1 MGVGKKDI
9 TFISE
14 GVNCSGWLYVPEG
27 DEPSKKPAIVMAHGF
42 NAVKEMHL
50 TNFAEKFAEAGFV
63 VLVFDYRFIGESEG
77 EPRQHVI
84 PAEQHKDYRNAIS
97 WISTQDQVDG
107 NRIGIWGGGY
117 SGAHVLHLAA
127 IDTRVKAVVAQ
138 TPVVD
143 GRKSAQRLMR
153 SDVFQ
158 GFVQNLRDYRLG
170 RYMGIEPQ
178 YVPVVAPEGEV
189 CALPIPD
196 AFEWFTETG
205 NTIAP
210 NWENRVTLDSME
222 ALLEYSPSST
232 IERISP
238 TPLLMMVAENDLLA
252 PADLAIEAFQKA
264 HEPKKLVVLSG
275 GHDSGYTEPGLSQ
288 FLPSQV
294 EWFREHLME

>member
-1 MGVGKKDI
+1 MGIAKEDV
-9 TFISE
+9 TFASE
-14 GVNCSGWLYVPEG
+14 GVNCSGWLYVPEEG
-27 DEPSKKPAIVMAHGF
+27 EESKKPAIVMAHGF

-50 TNFAEKFAEAGFV
+50 ANFAEKFAEAGFI

-97 WISTQDQVDG
+97 WISAHDQVDG

-158 GFVQNLRDYRLG
+158 GFVRNLSDYRLG
-170 RYMGIEPQ
+170 RYMGIEVQ

-196 AFEWFTETG
+196 AFEWFTETA

-210 NWENRVTLDSME
+210 NWENRVTLESME

-252 PADLAIEAFQKA
+252 PADLAIDAFHKA

-275 GHDSGYTEPGLSQ
+275 GHYSGYTEPGLSQ
-288 FLPSQV
+288 FLPPQV
-294 EWFREHLME
+294 EWFRKHLLD